1 MRFCDL
7 QINLARICNQN
18 LVNKEQLRTSA
29 TFSTKPGKD
38 AQFSSSEK
46 ITQPPWAQKHLGMSV
61 NLATFGGENKEYK
74 IKSQPIDRFCLISL
88 LYNWTYELMVSPTL
102 YNLGFHCIM
111 IFGHFLFRHRHRPF
125 VFVDITSKISR
136 KNGKN

>member
-1 MRFCDL
+1 MRNKAL
-7 QINLARICNQN
+7 ENESLPQKGTNTVYSLRITVMRHVRCQN
-18 LVNKEQLRTSA
+18 FLRPA
-29 TFSTKPGKD
+29 TTAQFFSTKPGKD

-102 YNLGFHCIM
+102 YNLA
-111 IFGHFLFRHRHRPF
+111 
-125 VFVDITSKISR
+125 
-136 KNGKN
+136 

>member
-1 MRFCDL
+1 ML
-7 QINLARICNQN
+7 
-18 LVNKEQLRTSA
+18 
-29 TFSTKPGKD
+29 
-38 AQFSSSEK
+38 SSSEK

-102 YNLGFHCIM
+102 YNLGFHKTGTLKLM
-111 IFGHFLFRHRHRPF
+111 LSGFVYFYSLLLFDRR
-125 VFVDITSKISR
+125 VQ
-136 KNGKN
+136 

>member
-102 YNLGFHCIM
+102 YNLAKDVKLILSNF
-111 IFGHFLFRHRHRPF
+111 
-125 VFVDITSKISR
+125 
-136 KNGKN
+136 

>member
-102 YNLGFHCIM
+102 YNLELEFHN
-111 IFGHFLFRHRHRPF
+111 IFFE
-125 VFVDITSKISR
+125 
-136 KNGKN
+136 N

>member
-1 MRFCDL
+1 ML
-7 QINLARICNQN
+7 
-18 LVNKEQLRTSA
+18 
-29 TFSTKPGKD
+29 
-38 AQFSSSEK
+38 SSSEK

-102 YNLGFHCIM
+102 YNLEQDFKKKLLRNDQIEFSQV
-111 IFGHFLFRHRHRPF
+111 IL
-125 VFVDITSKISR
+125 VLE
-136 KNGKN
+136 

>member
-1 MRFCDL
+1 ML
-7 QINLARICNQN
+7 
-18 LVNKEQLRTSA
+18 
-29 TFSTKPGKD
+29 
-38 AQFSSSEK
+38 SSSEK

-102 YNLGFHCIM
+102 YNLGDTYLQASHKKHVTF
-111 IFGHFLFRHRHRPF
+111 HFLECELSFTTC
-125 VFVDITSKISR
+125 VCLV
-136 KNGKN
+136 

>member
-1 MRFCDL
+1 ML
-7 QINLARICNQN
+7 
-18 LVNKEQLRTSA
+18 
-29 TFSTKPGKD
+29 
-38 AQFSSSEK
+38 SSSEK

-102 YNLGFHCIM
+102 YNLGAAANSFKNLKMMFEPVKIILNTIIIWPQEEVVVKFVNHCTNP
-111 IFGHFLFRHRHRPF
+111 HK
-125 VFVDITSKISR
+125 SEA
-136 KNGKN
+136 

>member
-1 MRFCDL
+1 ML
-7 QINLARICNQN
+7 
-18 LVNKEQLRTSA
+18 
-29 TFSTKPGKD
+29 
-38 AQFSSSEK
+38 SSSEK

-102 YNLGFHCIM
+102 YNLDCYAV
-111 IFGHFLFRHRHRPF
+111 LLTRHGERNKKAPF
-125 VFVDITSKISR
+125 FPMKKILLR
-136 KNGKN
+136 KNCC

>member
-1 MRFCDL
+1 ML
-7 QINLARICNQN
+7 
-18 LVNKEQLRTSA
+18 
-29 TFSTKPGKD
+29 
-38 AQFSSSEK
+38 SSSEK

-102 YNLGFHCIM
+102 YNLA
-111 IFGHFLFRHRHRPF
+111 
-125 VFVDITSKISR
+125 KIKVHMSVMFAI
-136 KNGKN
+136 K